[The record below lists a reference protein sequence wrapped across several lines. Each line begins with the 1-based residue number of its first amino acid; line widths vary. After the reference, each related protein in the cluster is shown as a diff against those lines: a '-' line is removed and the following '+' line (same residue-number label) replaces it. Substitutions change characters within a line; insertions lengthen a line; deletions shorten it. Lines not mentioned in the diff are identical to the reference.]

1 MTWKPGI
8 TWATVLIDTL
18 FATNVKPGDFQSKG
32 HDYRADLGAV
42 VTAAY
47 ALPADEDTAARLET
61 HLRQLEVE
69 RAQRI
74 DMIADQVKA

>member
-1 MTWKPGI
+1 MTWRPGI
-8 TWATVLIDTL
+8 TWAQVLVDTL
-18 FATNVKPGDFQSKG
+18 FATNVKPGDFMSLG

-47 ALPADEDTAARLET
+47 DLPADEATAARLET
-61 HLRQLEVE
+61 YLRNKEIE

-74 DMIADQVKA
+74 DEG